1 MRSSRYSQGK
11 LYALAVAIEAA
22 AGRDPYPRL
31 AEFMRTLAIQEA
43 GTRPVRRAPTHAQFH
58 RPEAGAY

>member
-1 MRSSRYSQGK
+1 MLASRHSQGK

-31 AEFMRTLAIQEA
+31 AQFMQDLANQEA
-43 GTRPVRRAPTHAQFH
+43 ATWQAGRRPMSRQTQ
-58 RPEAGAY
+58 RPEASAY